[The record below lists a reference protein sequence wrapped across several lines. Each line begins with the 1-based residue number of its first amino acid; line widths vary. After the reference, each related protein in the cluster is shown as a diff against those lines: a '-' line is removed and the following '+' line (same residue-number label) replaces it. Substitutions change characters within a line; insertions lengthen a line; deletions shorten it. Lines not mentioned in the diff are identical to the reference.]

1 MGEKI
6 IAIVTFRDLHTD
18 SCKFSTTPMI
28 QEKNEIFSVMEK
40 NNKFQSLKTLRN
52 FLSDKIAFYKTPQDL
67 FIVES
72 IPRNHL
78 GKV

>member
-1 MGEKI
+1 
-6 IAIVTFRDLHTD
+6 
-18 SCKFSTTPMI
+18 MI